1 MKGMGI
7 GVNGKKVNLAFL
19 ISIILYLLV
28 VFGAAYLFPA
38 LMSSIILNNLVCELV
53 IVLPGL
59 LLVIFLEKNLAGFL
73 HFQKVKIGTLLV
85 IVPFTLFSMPAI
97 SLVNLISQL
106 FTENQ
111 SAAAME
117 SYQIGSMPFWSLFLS
132 VGIFGPFCEELIC
145 RGIYYRGYRKSGS
158 AFKAMMLS
166 SLLFALLHMNINQ
179 AMYAFVMGV
188 MAVLLVEATGS
199 LLSSILYHMLINSS
213 QIFAMYRMLQANPSA
228 YSEASAVINTESM
241 IFMLAGYLVI
251 VAITLPGAW
260 GMLVWMCEHEGRRG
274 TLPLIWKKRKEKE
287 DKMLTI
293 PLVIALILCLVMMI
307 LPYIISLY
315 YIIIG

>member
-1 MKGMGI
+1 M
-7 GVNGKKVNLAFL
+7 NGKKVNLAFL
-19 ISIILYLLV
+19 ISIILYFLV
-28 VFGAAYLFPA
+28 MFGAAYLFPA
-38 LMSSIILNNLVCELV
+38 LMNSMILNNLICELV

-59 LLVIFLEKNLAGFL
+59 LFVIFLEKNPAGFL
-73 HFQKVKIGTLLV
+73 HFQKMKIGTMLV
-85 IVPFTLFSMPAI
+85 IVPFTLFSMPVI

-111 SAAAME
+111 SVAVME
-117 SYQIGSMPFWSLFLS
+117 SYQIGSMPFWRLLLS

-158 AFKAMMLS
+158 TFKAMMLS

-199 LLSSILYHMLINSS
+199 LLSSVLYHMLINSS

-228 YSEASAVINTESM
+228 YSEASAAINTESL

-251 VAITLPGAW
+251 VAVTLPLAW
-260 GMLVWMCEHEGRRG
+260 GMLVWMCGHEGRRG
-274 TLPLIWKKRKEKE
+274 TLPLIWKERKEKE

-293 PLVIALILCLVMMI
+293 SLVIALILCLVMMI

-315 YIIIG
+315 HRVRF